1 MEVVAWLGFCVAVGY
16 YANKRNRSP
25 ILWGLLAFF
34 FSPLLTAIVL
44 VLLKDKKVDNDISEI
59 KMDHQQLRDR
69 VATNEKITEMNFQNI
84 NNQIGQNLE
93 QEKLTNIKSNMA
105 SLESNEYKTCPYCKE
120 QIKKEAIKCRYCHQG
135 IRDVK
140 TELCPFCKGDVLSID
155 NICPHCDSEIKR
167 KAKEIEKSN
176 LVTDYA
182 N

>member
-1 MEVVAWLGFCVAVGY
+1 
-16 YANKRNRSP
+16 
-25 ILWGLLAFF
+25 
-34 FSPLLTAIVL
+34 
-44 VLLKDKKVDNDISEI
+44 
-59 KMDHQQLRDR
+59 
-69 VATNEKITEMNFQNI
+69 MNFQNI
-84 NNQIGQNLE
+84 NNQSGQNLE

-120 QIKKEAIKCRYCHQG
+120 QIKKEAIKCRYCHQD

-140 TELCPFCKGDVLSID
+140 TELCPFCKEDVLSID